1 MSKRE
6 SCRRGGRSHHGFG
19 GWQRG
24 DGEEQLTVVMKLG
37 IGALG
42 ARRGESGGRHRCGEA
57 LGCSRHPFIS
67 RGGDVRGGGRQDGGG
82 RLQW

>member
-1 MSKRE
+1 
-6 SCRRGGRSHHGFG
+6 
-19 GWQRG
+19 
-24 DGEEQLTVVMKLG
+24 VVMKLG